1 MKFIIFGLGHFGYAL
16 ASRLTGMG
24 HEVLGIDKSLDRVE
38 AFKEDISHTIC
49 MDSTDAIAVNGL
61 PLKDADAVI
70 VAIGEDEGASIMTI
84 AMLKKLKVKK
94 LIGRATSPL
103 QKTVLEAMGITE
115 FVDPETETAERLA
128 ATLDIKGVLDSFQIS
143 EKYRIMEIDVPQK
156 YVGLSI
162 QEADLLNK
170 YRVSV
175 LTIIRKT
182 VAENSLGITKT
193 DPLVLGVLPPDF
205 IMEDGDVLV
214 LFGDLKDI
222 EKLMR

>member
-16 ASRLTGMG
+16 ASRLTSMG
-24 HEVLGIDKSLDRVE
+24 HEVLGIDKSMDRVE

-49 MDSTDAIAVNGL
+49 MDATDQIAMNGL

-84 AMLKKLKVKK
+84 AMLKKLKIKK

-156 YVGLSI
+156 YVGLSV

-170 YRVSV
+170 YRVTI
-175 LTIIRKT
+175 LTIIRKI
-182 VAENSLGITKT
+182 VSENSLGVTKK
-193 DPLVLGVLPPDF
+193 DLQVLGVLPPNF
-205 IMEDGDVLV
+205 VMEDGDVLV

>member
-16 ASRLTGMG
+16 ASRLTSMG
-24 HEVLGIDKSLDRVE
+24 HEVLGIDKSMDRVE

-49 MDSTDAIAVNGL
+49 MDATDQIAMNGL

-84 AMLKKLKVKK
+84 AMLKKLKIKK

-156 YVGLSI
+156 YVGLSV

-170 YRVSV
+170 YRVTI
-175 LTIIRKT
+175 LTIIRKI
-182 VAENSLGITKT
+182 VSENSLGVTKT
-193 DPLVLGVLPPDF
+193 DLQVLGVLPPNF
-205 IMEDGDVLV
+205 VMEDGDVLV